1 MLIKFNEYN
10 ILINNDANNNINN
23 LMNNLSNDNID
34 IQLDNVSTIIFNQ
47 FNMLDDYHKTRNSS
61 NFFLKTGIFWKNWN
75 YFRFF
80 NFEKKILF

>member
-47 FNMLDDYHKTRNSS
+47 FNMLDDY
-61 NFFLKTGIFWKNWN
+61 IKNKGN
-75 YFRFF
+75 QK
-80 NFEKKILF
+80 NNINNIEINNLNKKNLIL